1 MNTGA
6 SSASNIEP
14 LRFRGHI
21 PGLDVLRGVA
31 ISMVVLFHGVDGR
44 AAYPSFDGV
53 ARVLVYLTSWG
64 AAGVHLFYVLSGFL
78 ITGIIVDGGSD
89 RSFFGKFYKRRACRI
104 LPAYFLLLVL
114 LKATGHVSWNFVLA
128 AVLFIAN
135 MAGMVGAS
143 SNEYGPMWSLA
154 VEEQFYLVWPW
165 IARNRPLRPLSV
177 GIALYCLASLVALG
191 ALSRFA
197 PHVDFRYKL
206 WGNAPWL
213 LAGALIAV
221 CLRSG
226 ALNRANIRRWTLTLV
241 AAAGVTSPIVAFM
254 DAGVSMSPWLTPLYR
269 LPFVLLFA
277 ALLLRMIAGND
288 GRRPEQTRGVAR
300 VLAFLGYISYGL
312 YLIHQYVF
320 DVFDRF
326 TVDTWLMPSLHH
338 IGPLWIGCAVCFAV
352 STLAAFLSRRYFESI
367 FLRK

>member
-1 MNTGA
+1 MNTP
-6 SSASNIEP
+6 EP

-31 ISMVVLFHGVDGR
+31 ISMVVLFHGIDGR
-44 AAYPSFDGV
+44 AAYQSFDGA

-78 ITGIIVDGGSD
+78 ITGIIVDGGAD
-89 RSFFGKFYKRRACRI
+89 QSFFRKFYKRRAARI

-165 IARNRPLRPLSV
+165 LARNRPLRPLSLW
-177 GIALYCLASLVALG
+177 IAVYCLASLLALG

-213 LAGALIAV
+213 LTGALIAV

-226 ALNRANIRRWTLTLV
+226 ALNRANINRWTLALV
-241 AAAGVTSPIVAFM
+241 VGAGVTSPIVALM
-254 DAGVSMSPWLTPLYR
+254 DSGMSVSPWVTPLYR

-277 ALLLRMIAGND
+277 ALVLRMIARND
-288 GRRPEQTRGVAR
+288 GHTPDETRGAAR

-320 DVFDRF
+320 DVFDHF

-338 IGPLWIGCAVCFAV
+338 IGPLWIGCAACFAI
-352 STLAAFLSRRYFESI
+352 STLVAFLSRRYFESI

>member
-1 MNTGA
+1 MNTTA
-6 SSASNIEP
+6 SPANRIEP

-44 AAYPSFDGV
+44 ASYQSFDGA

-78 ITGIIVDGGSD
+78 ITGIIIDGGSD
-89 RSFFGKFYKRRACRI
+89 QSFFRKFYKRRACRI

-165 IARNRPLRPLSV
+165 IARNRPLRPLSLWILV
-177 GIALYCLASLVALG
+177 YCLASLVALG
-191 ALSRFA
+191 ALARFA
-197 PHVDFRYKL
+197 PQVDFRYKL

-213 LAGALIAV
+213 LTGALIAI

-226 ALNRANIRRWTLTLV
+226 ALNRANINRWTLTLMV
-241 AAAGVTSPIVAFM
+241 GAGVTSPIVAFM
-254 DAGVSMSPWLTPLYR
+254 DSGLAVDPWFTPLYR

-277 ALLLRMIAGND
+277 ALVLRMIARND
-288 GRRPEQTRGVAR
+288 GRTPDETRGAAR

-312 YLIHQYVF
+312 YLIHQFVFEVF
-320 DVFDRF
+320 DHV
-326 TVDTWLMPSLHH
+326 TVDTWLMPSLHR
-338 IGPLWIGCAVCFAV
+338 IGPLWIGCAACFAI
-352 STLAAFLSRRYFESI
+352 STLVAFLSRRYFESI